1 MSSERRDI
9 EARSNAPLLDSQ
21 LHHAVAL
28 NDTASAEKLL
38 IAGARVNAV
47 GGGGSTPLRIA
58 LINRHSEMAVLL
70 RKHGGAVL
78 GIRTV
83 FDDATE
89 GRLEELRNAVAQD
102 RSLLAAT
109 DDDGWT
115 LLHWAALGG
124 STPIV
129 AWLLEQ
135 GANVRALTRHEQ
147 TPLHMASTADNPEA
161 AELLIQH
168 GADVNAHAITR
179 ATPLHRAASDGADRV
194 ARVLLAH
201 GAAVND
207 GAGEG
212 WTPLHCA
219 AVYRGGYDVANALLD
234 GGANV
239 NAPGHHGET
248 PLYCAVGWGNID
260 IVELLLVRGADV
272 TLRDSD
278 GQTVYDEA
286 EKRRPYLI
294 RLLSMSAWYEA
305 TRAMTWNRFSGMDD
319 HDKGFE
325 KEAYFGMVSARA
337 RKDCPVLMNR
347 TVKHIIAHF
356 APEFLKGLFERRP
369 CARKLRYVGCGCAEQ
384 PCPHGN
390 PDFVQGQ
397 VYESIDFNG
406 GTYTVRLPDGNTSGC
421 GSAYF
426 EVVKDEEAEGGNAGE
441 QGQ

>member
-1 MSSERRDI
+1 
-9 EARSNAPLLDSQ
+9 

-28 NDTASAEKLL
+28 DDAVAAEKLL
-38 IAGARVNAV
+38 KAGARANAV
-47 GGGGSTPLRIA
+47 DQGGSTPLKVA
-58 LINRHSEMAVLL
+58 LINRLTEMADLL
-70 RKHGGAVL
+70 RRYGGTVQ
-78 GIRTV
+78 GIRTA
-83 FDDATE
+83 FDDAVE
-89 GRLEELRNAVAQD
+89 GQLDRLREAVGVDQ
-102 RSLLAAT
+102 SLAGAT
-109 DDDGWT
+109 DHDGWT
-115 LLHWAALGG
+115 LLHWAVLGG
-124 STPIV
+124 STPVV

-135 GANVRALTRHEQ
+135 GANVHVLTRHEQ
-147 TPLHMASTADNPEA
+147 TPLHMASAADNPEV
-161 AELLIQH
+161 AELLIQC
-168 GADVNAHAITR
+168 GADVNARAICR
-179 ATPLHRAASDGADRV
+179 VTPLHRAASDGAARV
-194 ARVLLAH
+194 ARALLAH

-219 AVYRGGYDVANALLD
+219 AAYRGGCAVAKALLD

-248 PLYCAVGWGNID
+248 PLHCAVGWGNTD

-272 TLRDSD
+272 TLRDND

-286 EKRRPYLI
+286 EKRRPYLV
-294 RLLSMSAWYEA
+294 RLLSRSAWSKS
-305 TRAMTWNRFSGMDD
+305 TRAMAWHQFWHQFPGMDD
-319 HDKGFE
+319 HDEGFE
-325 KEAYFGMVSARA
+325 KEAYFRTVSARA

-369 CARKLRYVGCGCAEQ
+369 CVRKLRYVGCGCAEQ

-426 EVVKDEEAEGGNAGE
+426 EVVKNDEVEGRSGDE
-441 QGQ
+441 HGQ